1 MKLYTLS
8 KDERLRSK
16 KDFQKVYSEGKQLNS
31 SNNKLRVNYY
41 FESSVNEVGIKAA
54 FVVSKKAG
62 KAVWRNKVK
71 RLLRAAYRTNKLDL
85 KNYCVK
91 NNFLLYLIFSPK
103 TLNQKQNKNIKLDF
117 IISDFVDLLKKMK
130 IKLENYA

>member
-8 KDERLRSK
+8 KDERLRFR
-16 KDFQKVYSEGKQLNS
+16 KDFQRVYSEGKQLNS

-62 KAVWRNKVK
+62 NAVWRNRVK
-71 RLLRAAYRTNKLDL
+71 RLLRAAYRTNKLEL
-85 KNYCVK
+85 KSCCIK

-103 TLNQKQNKNIKLDF
+103 TLNQKQNKKISLDF
-117 IISDFVDLLKKMK
+117 ILEDFIDLLRKTK
-130 IKLENYA
+130 IKLEKYA